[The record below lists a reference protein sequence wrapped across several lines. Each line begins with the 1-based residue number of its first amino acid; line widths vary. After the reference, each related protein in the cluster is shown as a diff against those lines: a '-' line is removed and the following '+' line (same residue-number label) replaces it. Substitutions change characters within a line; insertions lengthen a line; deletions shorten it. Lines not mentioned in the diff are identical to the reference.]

1 MSKQVRSALEGL
13 VIAALTALVA
23 FGVIGGDQATAAQ
36 GVLLAG
42 ITFVAAVGI
51 RSARTPK

>member
-13 VIAALTALVA
+13 VIAGLTALVA

-51 RSARTPK
+51 RSARPPK